1 MSDQA
6 STATAT
12 GPLSLADA
20 ADLLLSQDAPL
31 QAESSSDDSNQ
42 NASEQTADSKAAKS
56 SQADDDTESEEAQS
70 QEDEEDD
77 DSEAE
82 EEVDSE
88 ESDDSDEETE
98 ELYTVKIDGEE
109 RQVTAQELVKNYQL
123 ERASQKRLSEAAEMR
138 KAVEA
143 ERTAIQQQ
151 AQQYEAALAAM
162 EQTLQAQIDEPSE
175 EYWTSLREEDPL
187 EYITQKEAY
196 REKKERLAAVRA
208 EQDNHIQQALQAE
221 QRKVYERIPEWQ
233 DKATEAKEREGIVTF
248 ARSLGFTPEELG
260 TVRDA
265 RLVDVL
271 RKAYLYD
278 SLQSDTKVVTKKVV
292 KKPKMLKGGQATT
305 SKDVKRS
312 RNKQLQSRFN
322 NTPTIDNAIDLYLSN
337 S

>member
-1 MSDQA
+1 MSATDA
-6 STATAT
+6 STAQAT

-20 ADLLLSQDAPL
+20 ADLLLSQDAPQAAESAEDDGDQNAL
-31 QAESSSDDSNQ
+31 ERSDELEAAVESQAEEV
-42 NASEQTADSKAAKS
+42 A
-56 SQADDDTESEEAQS
+56 ESEEALSDQDD
-70 QEDEEDD
+70 QDDAGDADEYDG
-77 DSEAE
+77 SEG
-82 EEVDSE
+82 
-88 ESDDSDEETE
+88 ETE

-109 RQVTAQELVKNYQL
+109 KQVTAQELIKNYQL
-123 ERASQKRLSEAAEMR
+123 ERASQKRLSEAAEQR
-138 KAVEA
+138 KALEA

-162 EQTLQAQIDEPSE
+162 EQTLQAQVDEPSD
-175 EYWTSLREEDPL
+175 EYWANLRDTDPV

-208 EQDNHIQQALQAE
+208 EQDNYLQQALQAE

-233 DKATEAKEREGIVTF
+233 DKATEAAEREGIVTF
-248 ARSLGFTPEELG
+248 AKSVGFTPDELN

-278 SLQSDTKVVTKKVV
+278 SLQSDTKVVAKKVV
-292 KKPKMLKGGQATT
+292 KKPKMVKGGQTTT

-312 RNKQLQSRFN
+312 RQKQIENRFKSK
-322 NTPTIDNAIDLYLSN
+322 PTIDNAIDLYLSK